1 MKFNKYDYICKIL
14 IKMSDFKEII
24 ITPMGEAK
32 LDSIKVSELG
42 FVQLKIWLI
51 EDKIFKTFTI
61 DGIED
66 ILKDLNFK
74 IK

>member
-42 FVQLKIWLI
+42 FVQLKIWLVK
-51 EDKIFKTFTI
+51 DRIFKTFTI
-61 DGIED
+61 DRIED